1 MVSNMEKINIT
12 EYTEAEFLALVTK
25 ICDADFDTEQKHT
38 EAVLLFKKIT
48 EHPDGSDLIFYPKPG
63 LDDSPEGIVK
73 TVKEWRAAN
82 GKPGFKPE

>member
-25 ICDADFDTEQKHT
+25 ICNADFDTEQKHT

-63 LDDSPEGIVK
+63 QDDSPEGIVQ
-73 TVKEWRAAN
+73 TVKLWRAAN
-82 GKPGFKPE
+82 GKSGFKPE